1 MIVISSNGENT
12 IKIAVAKDIYNELT
26 KRDHKAFL
34 GKKQFAAELKLDETI
49 PSGLALLLSPFSKT
63 SKPLT
68 KGSHSEKLQ
77 LNCSRVA
84 GPALRLGPVVGVLV
98 ARKTEKEYSLPTGK
112 EGRILAEMNEAAT
125 KRNILMYYFYADGVN
140 FTRQIINGHRY
151 TGNPKG
157 KSRWVRASFPLPDII
172 YNRITSR
179 SRERENQVQ
188 LLLQKAA
195 HKSIHVFNTRF
206 LNKWE
211 VHKSLYSNP
220 ITRIMLPET
229 DRYSQEK
236 LIYYLAN
243 FSEFFIKPTE
253 SSVGKGIIK
262 VVVNSP
268 PSFTYYRV
276 GSKTGWQKS
285 HTFMQLYKQ
294 LRIPEGEKY
303 ILQQGIDLNSIDG
316 NVFDIRAQV
325 QKNGQGEWQIT
336 GAAIRIA
343 APGKFVTHVPNGGT
357 KGDFAKTIQELYGD
371 DSEMSRKVNQQL
383 ETITQMVPR
392 VLEQDLGLN
401 LAILS
406 LDIGLDK
413 EGKMWIIEANSK
425 PASFDEDDIRQRHLN
440 LLTDYFIYK
449 TNFAH

>member
-1 MIVISSNGENT
+1 MFVISSNGETT
-12 IKIAVAKDIYNELT
+12 IKIAVAQDIYNDLT
-26 KRDHKAFL
+26 IRDHKVFL
-34 GKKQFAAELKLDETI
+34 GRNQIEAEFKLDETI
-49 PSGLALLLSPFSKT
+49 PSGLALLLSPLLKT
-63 SKPLT
+63 GKMLT
-68 KGSHSEKLQ
+68 QGSHFEKLQ
-77 LNCSRVA
+77 LNYCRVA
-84 GPALRLGPVVGVLV
+84 GPAIKLGPVVGVLL
-98 ARKTEKEYSLPTGK
+98 ARKTDKGYSLPTGK

-125 KRNILMYYFYADGVN
+125 KRNILMYFFYADGVN

-151 TGNPKG
+151 IASQKG
-157 KSRWVRASFPLPDII
+157 KGKWVRASFPLPDII

-179 SRERENQVQ
+179 SRERENHVQ
-188 LLLQKAA
+188 LFLQKAVR
-195 HKSIHVFNTRF
+195 KSIHVFNTRF

-211 VHKSLYSNP
+211 VHKSLYSNS

-236 LIYYLAN
+236 LVYYLAN
-243 FSEFFIKPTE
+243 FTEFFIKPTE

-262 VVVNSP
+262 IVVNSP
-268 PSFTYYRV
+268 QSYSYYRV
-276 GSKTGWQKS
+276 GSKSGWLKC
-285 HTFMQLYKQ
+285 HTSMQLYKQ

-303 ILQQGIDLNSIDG
+303 ILQQGIDLNCIDG

-325 QKNGQGEWQIT
+325 QKNGQGQWQLT
-336 GAAIRIA
+336 GAAVRIA

-357 KGDFAKTIQELYGD
+357 KGNFAGTLQELYGK
-371 DSEMSRKVNQQL
+371 DSEKSRNVNKQL
-383 ETITQMVPR
+383 ETIAQILPR

-413 EGKMWIIEANSK
+413 EGRMWIIEANSK

-440 LLTDYFIYK
+440 LLNDYFIFK
-449 TNFAH
+449 SNFAQ